1 MFQIDNEG
9 GFIMK
14 TVALVPIKLNSQ
26 RLPHKNILPIA
37 GKPLCWHI
45 LNSLVQAKG
54 IDEVYVYCSDPA
66 VKAYMPG
73 GAVFK
78 QRDKRLDGDLIRG
91 FDIYSSFIKEV
102 DADVYVLAHTTSPF
116 IKVLSIETAL
126 SHVLSGENDSAFSAE
141 RIQTF
146 AWYKGKPINYD
157 LNDVPRTQ
165 DMEPIWVETSAFFM
179 FKKDIFTVHN
189 RRIGFNPYIQ
199 EVSGI
204 EAVDID
210 EPKDFELAVK
220 MAEMEGIHYV

>member
-1 MFQIDNEG
+1 
-9 GFIMK
+9 MK

-37 GKPLCWHI
+37 GRPLCWHL
-45 LNSLVQAKG
+45 LNSLVQSKG

-66 VKAYMPG
+66 VKKYMPSG
-73 GAVFK
+73 VIFK
-78 QRDKRLDGDLIRG
+78 QRDKRLDGDQIKG
-91 FDIYSSFIKEV
+91 FDIYRAFINEV

-116 IKVLSIETAL
+116 IKIASIETAL
-126 SHVLSGENDSAFSAE
+126 SHILSGENDSAFSAE

-146 AWYKGKPINYD
+146 AWYQGKPINYD

-179 FKKDIFTVHN
+179 FKKEIFTVHN

-204 EAVDID
+204 EAIDID

-220 MAEMEGIHYV
+220 MAEMEGIYYE

>member
-1 MFQIDNEG
+1 
-9 GFIMK
+9 MK

-26 RLPHKNILPIA
+26 RLPHKNILSIA
-37 GKPLCWHI
+37 GKPLCWHL
-45 LNSLVQAKG
+45 LNTLVQSSG
-54 IDEVYVYCSDPA
+54 VNEVYVYCSDPA
-66 VKAYMPG
+66 VKKYMPDK
-73 GAVFK
+73 AIFK
-78 QRDKRLDGDLIRG
+78 QRDKRLDGDMIKG
-91 FDIYSSFIKEV
+91 FDIYRSFISEV

-116 IKVLSIETAL
+116 IKVSSIETAL
-126 SHVLSGENDSAFSAE
+126 SHILSGENDSAFSAE

-179 FKKDIFTVHN
+179 FKKEIFTVHN

-220 MAEMEGIHYV
+220 MAEMEGIHYE